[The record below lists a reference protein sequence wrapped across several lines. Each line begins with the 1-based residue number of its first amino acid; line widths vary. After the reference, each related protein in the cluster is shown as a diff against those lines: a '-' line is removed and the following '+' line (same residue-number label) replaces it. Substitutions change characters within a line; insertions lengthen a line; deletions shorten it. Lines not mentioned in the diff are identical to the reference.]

1 MKLLHLADL
10 HIGKRVNEFSMIED
24 QRYILTK
31 ILNIID
37 EEKPDAILIA
47 GDVYDKSVP
56 SSEAVEVLDKFINDI
71 ASRKIETFIISG
83 NHDGAERLAF
93 ASKLIDTTGIHI
105 SPAYN
110 GKVEARS
117 LNDEYGSVN
126 FYMLPFIKP
135 INVKQ
140 IFNLE
145 ENISYS
151 DAVKIAIEK
160 MNIDKSQRNVLLSH
174 QFVTGASVC
183 DSEDLSVGGTDGVSA
198 SVYEDF
204 DYVALG
210 HIHGP
215 QRVSRDTIR
224 YTGTPLKYSFSE
236 VNHKKSVTIVN
247 IEEKGNVIVSTIPLD
262 AKRDLVELK
271 GKYDELMDKSFY
283 YKRNLDDYYH
293 ITLTDEND
301 VVDAVFKLGKIY
313 KNIMKLDYDNA
324 RTQSIGKLTAVND
337 VEHKQPIELIDDFYK
352 NQNGL
357 DMDENQLS
365 YINSII
371 EKIWEEQK

>member
-110 GKVEARS
+110 GNVDAKT

-140 IFNLE
+140 IFKLE

-151 DAVKIAIEK
+151 EAVKIAIEK

-174 QFVTGASVC
+174 QFVTGAEEC

-224 YTGTPLKYSFSE
+224 YSGTPLKYSFSE

-247 IEEKGNVIVSTIPLD
+247 IEEKGNVTVSTIPLN

-283 YKRNLDDYYH
+283 DKKNLDDYYH

-324 RTQSIGKLTAVND
+324 RTQSIGKLTALSD

-352 NQNGL
+352 KQNGL

>member
-110 GKVEARS
+110 GNVDAKT
-117 LNDEYGSVN
+117 LKDEYGSVN

-140 IFNLE
+140 IFKLE

-151 DAVKIAIEK
+151 EAVKIAIEK

-224 YTGTPLKYSFSE
+224 YSGTPLKYSFSE

-247 IEEKGNVIVSTIPLD
+247 IEEKGNVTVSTIPLN

-283 YKRNLDDYYH
+283 DKKNLDDYYH

-301 VVDAVFKLGKIY
+301 VVDAIFKLGKIY

-352 NQNGL
+352 KQNGL

>member
-110 GKVEARS
+110 GNVDAKT

-135 INVKQ
+135 INIKQ
-140 IFNLE
+140 IFKLE

-151 DAVKIAIEK
+151 EAVKIAIEK

-174 QFVTGASVC
+174 QFVTGAEEC
-183 DSEDLSVGGTDGVSA
+183 DSEDLSVGGTEGVSA

-210 HIHGP
+210 HIHKP

-224 YTGTPLKYSFSE
+224 YSGTPLKYSFSE

-247 IEEKGNVIVSTIPLD
+247 IEEKGNVTVSTIPLN

-283 YKRNLDDYYH
+283 DKKNLDDYYH

-301 VVDAVFKLGKIY
+301 VVDAIFKLGKIY

-352 NQNGL
+352 KQNGL

>member
-24 QRYILTK
+24 QKYILTK

-37 EEKPDAILIA
+37 GEKPDAILIA

-110 GKVEARS
+110 GNIDAKT

-140 IFNLE
+140 IFKLE

-151 DAVKIAIEK
+151 EAVKIAIEK

-174 QFVTGASVC
+174 QFVTGAEEC
-183 DSEDLSVGGTDGVSA
+183 DSEDLSVGGTEGVSA

-215 QRVSRDTIR
+215 QRVSRNTIR
-224 YTGTPLKYSFSE
+224 YSGTPLKYSFSE

-247 IEEKGNVIVSTIPLD
+247 IEEKGNVTVSTIPLN

-283 YKRNLDDYYH
+283 DKKNLDDYYH

-301 VVDAVFKLGKIY
+301 VVDAIFKLGKIY

-352 NQNGL
+352 KQNGL

>member
-110 GKVEARS
+110 GNVDAKT

-140 IFNLE
+140 IFKLE

-151 DAVKIAIEK
+151 EAVKIAIEK

-174 QFVTGASVC
+174 QFVTGAEEC
-183 DSEDLSVGGTDGVSA
+183 DSEDLSVGGTEGVSA

-224 YTGTPLKYSFSE
+224 YSGTPLKYSFSE

-247 IEEKGNVIVSTIPLD
+247 IEEKGNVTVSTIPLN

-283 YKRNLDDYYH
+283 DKMNLDDYYH

-301 VVDAVFKLGKIY
+301 VVDAIFKLGKIY

-357 DMDENQLS
+357 DMDENQVS

>member
-47 GDVYDKSVP
+47 GDIYDKSVP

-110 GKVEARS
+110 GKVEART
-117 LNDEYGSVN
+117 LNDEYGTVN

-198 SVYEDF
+198 SVYENF

-224 YTGTPLKYSFSE
+224 YSGTPLKYSFSE

-247 IEEKGNVIVSTIPLD
+247 MEEKGNVTVSVIPLKS
-262 AKRDLVELK
+262 KRDLVELK

-283 YKRNLDDYYH
+283 DKKNLDDYYH

-301 VVDAVFKLGKIY
+301 VVDAIFKLGKIY

-352 NQNGL
+352 KQNGL

>member
-47 GDVYDKSVP
+47 GDIYDKSVP

-110 GKVEARS
+110 GNVDAKT

-126 FYMLPFIKP
+126 FYMLPFIKS

-140 IFNLE
+140 IFKLE

-151 DAVKIAIEK
+151 EAVKIAIEK

-224 YTGTPLKYSFSE
+224 YSGTPLKYSFSE

-247 IEEKGNVIVSTIPLD
+247 IEEKGNVTVSTIPLN

-283 YKRNLDDYYH
+283 DKKNLDDYYH

-301 VVDAVFKLGKIY
+301 VVDAIFKLGKIY

-352 NQNGL
+352 KQNGL

>member
-71 ASRKIETFIISG
+71 ALRKIETFIISG

-110 GKVEARS
+110 GNVDAKT
-117 LNDEYGSVN
+117 LKDEYGSVN
-126 FYMLPFIKP
+126 FYMLPFIKS

-140 IFNLE
+140 IFKLE

-151 DAVKIAIEK
+151 EAVKIAIEK

-224 YTGTPLKYSFSE
+224 YSGTPLKYSFSE

-247 IEEKGNVIVSTIPLD
+247 IEEKGNVTVSTIPLN

-283 YKRNLDDYYH
+283 DKKNLDDYYH

-301 VVDAVFKLGKIY
+301 VVDAIFKLGKIY

-352 NQNGL
+352 KQNGL

>member
-10 HIGKRVNEFSMIED
+10 HIGKRVNEISMIED

-110 GKVEARS
+110 GKVEART

-160 MNIDKSQRNVLLSH
+160 MNINKSQRNVLLSH

-224 YTGTPLKYSFSE
+224 YPGTPLKYSFSE

-247 IEEKGNVIVSTIPLD
+247 MEEKGNITVSTIPLK

-283 YKRNLDDYYH
+283 DKKNLDDYYH

-301 VVDAVFKLGKIY
+301 VVDAIFKLGKIY
-313 KNIMKLDYDNA
+313 NNIMKLDYDNA

-352 NQNGL
+352 KQNGL

>member
-140 IFNLE
+140 IFKLE

-151 DAVKIAIEK
+151 EAVKIAIEK

-224 YTGTPLKYSFSE
+224 YSGTPLKYSFSE

-247 IEEKGNVIVSTIPLD
+247 IEEKENVTVSTIPLD

-283 YKRNLDDYYH
+283 DKKNLDDYYH

-352 NQNGL
+352 KQNGL

>member
-110 GKVEARS
+110 GNVDAKT

-140 IFNLE
+140 IFKLE

-151 DAVKIAIEK
+151 EAVKIAIEK

-174 QFVTGASVC
+174 QFVTGAEEC
-183 DSEDLSVGGTDGVSA
+183 DSEDLSVGGTEGVSA
-198 SVYEDF
+198 SVYENF

-210 HIHGP
+210 HIHKP

-224 YTGTPLKYSFSE
+224 YSGTPLKYSFSE

-247 IEEKGNVIVSTIPLD
+247 IEEKGNVIVSTIPLN

-283 YKRNLDDYYH
+283 DKKNLDDYYH

-301 VVDAVFKLGKIY
+301 VVDAIFKLGKIY

-352 NQNGL
+352 KQNGL

>member
-110 GKVEARS
+110 GNVDAKT

-135 INVKQ
+135 INIKQ
-140 IFNLE
+140 IFKLE

-151 DAVKIAIEK
+151 EAVKIAIEK

-174 QFVTGASVC
+174 QFVTGAEEC
-183 DSEDLSVGGTDGVSA
+183 DSEDLSVGGTEGVSA

-215 QRVSRDTIR
+215 QRGSRDTIR
-224 YTGTPLKYSFSE
+224 YSGTPLKYSFSE

-247 IEEKGNVIVSTIPLD
+247 IEEKGNVTVSTIPLN

-283 YKRNLDDYYH
+283 DKKNLDDYYH

-301 VVDAVFKLGKIY
+301 VVDAIFKLGKIY

-352 NQNGL
+352 KQNGL

>member
-24 QRYILTK
+24 QKYILTK

-37 EEKPDAILIA
+37 GEKPDAILIA

-110 GKVEARS
+110 GNIDAKT

-140 IFNLE
+140 IFKLE

-151 DAVKIAIEK
+151 EAVKIAIEK
-160 MNIDKSQRNVLLSH
+160 MNIDKSQRNVLVSH
-174 QFVTGASVC
+174 QFVTGAEEC
-183 DSEDLSVGGTDGVSA
+183 DSEDLSVGGTEGVSA

-224 YTGTPLKYSFSE
+224 YSGTPLKYSFSE

-247 IEEKGNVIVSTIPLD
+247 IEEKGNVTVSTIPLN

-283 YKRNLDDYYH
+283 DKKNLYDYYH

-301 VVDAVFKLGKIY
+301 VVDAIFKLGKIY

-352 NQNGL
+352 KQNGL

>member
-110 GKVEARS
+110 GNIDAKT

-140 IFNLE
+140 IFKLE

-151 DAVKIAIEK
+151 EAVKIAIEK

-174 QFVTGASVC
+174 QFVTGAEEC
-183 DSEDLSVGGTDGVSA
+183 DSEDLSVGGTEGVSA

-224 YTGTPLKYSFSE
+224 YSGTPLKYSFSE

-247 IEEKGNVIVSTIPLD
+247 IEEKGNVTVSTIPLN

-283 YKRNLDDYYH
+283 DKKNLDDYYH

-301 VVDAVFKLGKIY
+301 VVDAIFKLGKIY

-352 NQNGL
+352 KQNGL

>member
-31 ILNIID
+31 IINIID
-37 EEKPDAILIA
+37 NEKPDAILIA

-56 SSEAVEVLDKFINDI
+56 SAEAVEVLDKFINHI
-71 ASRKIETFIISG
+71 ASRKIETFIIPG
-83 NHDGAERLAF
+83 NHDGAERLSF

-110 GKVEARS
+110 GQIKPRS
-117 LNDEYGSVN
+117 LNDEYGCVN
-126 FYMLPFIKP
+126 FYMLPFVKP

-140 IFNLE
+140 VYNIE

-151 DAVKIAIEK
+151 DAVSIAIK
-160 MNIDKSQRNVLLSH
+160 NMNIDKSQRNVLLSH
-174 QFVTGASVC
+174 QFVTGASTC

-198 SVYEDF
+198 SVYDDF

-215 QRVSRDTIR
+215 QKVSKDTIR
-224 YTGTPLKYSFSE
+224 YSGTPLKYSFSE

-247 IEEKGNVIVSTIPLD
+247 MAGKNNISISTIPLEPKHD
-262 AKRDLVELK
+262 MVEIK
-271 GKYDELMDKSFY
+271 GKYNELMNKSY
-283 YKRNLDDYYH
+283 YDNLNLDNYYH

-301 VVDAVFKLGKIY
+301 IPDAILKLRNIY
-313 KNIMKLDYDNA
+313 KNIMLY
-324 RTQSIGKLTAVND
+324 
-337 VEHKQPIELIDDFYK
+337 
-352 NQNGL
+352 
-357 DMDENQLS
+357 
-365 YINSII
+365 
-371 EKIWEEQK
+371 

>member
-110 GKVEARS
+110 GKVDAKT
-117 LNDEYGSVN
+117 LKDEYGSVN

-140 IFNLE
+140 IFKLE

-151 DAVKIAIEK
+151 EAVKIAIEK

-224 YTGTPLKYSFSE
+224 YSGTPLKYSFSE

-247 IEEKGNVIVSTIPLD
+247 IEEKGNVTVSTIPLN

-283 YKRNLDDYYH
+283 DKKNLDDYYH

-301 VVDAVFKLGKIY
+301 VVDAIFKLGKIY

-337 VEHKQPIELIDDFYK
+337 VEYKQPIELIDDFYK
-352 NQNGL
+352 KQNGL

>member
-24 QRYILTK
+24 QKYILTK

-37 EEKPDAILIA
+37 GEKPDAILIA

-110 GKVEARS
+110 GNIDAKT

-135 INVKQ
+135 INVKK
-140 IFNLE
+140 IFKIE

-151 DAVKIAIEK
+151 EAVKIAIEK

-174 QFVTGASVC
+174 QFVTGAEEC
-183 DSEDLSVGGTDGVSA
+183 DSEDLSVGGTEGVSA

-224 YTGTPLKYSFSE
+224 YSGTPLKYSFSE

-247 IEEKGNVIVSTIPLD
+247 IEEKGNVTVSTIPLN

-283 YKRNLDDYYH
+283 DKKNLDDYYH

-301 VVDAVFKLGKIY
+301 VVDAIFKLGKIY

-352 NQNGL
+352 KQNGL

>member
-198 SVYEDF
+198 TVYKDF

-215 QRVSRDTIR
+215 QKVSRDTIR
-224 YTGTPLKYSFSE
+224 YSGTPLKYSFSE

-247 IEEKGNVIVSTIPLD
+247 IEEKGNVTVSTIPLD

-271 GKYDELMDKSFY
+271 GKYYELMDKSFY
-283 YKRNLDDYYH
+283 DKKNLDDYYH

-301 VVDAVFKLGKIY
+301 VVDAIFKLGKIY

>member
-110 GKVEARS
+110 GNIDAKT

-140 IFNLE
+140 IFKLE

-151 DAVKIAIEK
+151 EAVKIAIEK

-174 QFVTGASVC
+174 QFVTGAEEC
-183 DSEDLSVGGTDGVSA
+183 DSEDLSVGGTEGVSA

-224 YTGTPLKYSFSE
+224 YSGTPLKYSFSE

-247 IEEKGNVIVSTIPLD
+247 IEEKGNVTVSTTPLN

-283 YKRNLDDYYH
+283 DKKNLDDYYH

-301 VVDAVFKLGKIY
+301 VVDAIFKLGKIY

-352 NQNGL
+352 KQNGL

>member
-110 GKVEARS
+110 GKVDAKT
-117 LNDEYGSVN
+117 LKDEYGSVN

-140 IFNLE
+140 IFKLE

-151 DAVKIAIEK
+151 EAVKIAIEK

-224 YTGTPLKYSFSE
+224 YSGTPLKYSFSE

-247 IEEKGNVIVSTIPLD
+247 IEEKGNVTVSTIPLN

-283 YKRNLDDYYH
+283 DKKNLDDYYH

-301 VVDAVFKLGKIY
+301 VVDAIFKLGKIY

-352 NQNGL
+352 KQNGL

>member
-215 QRVSRDTIR
+215 QKVSRDIIR
-224 YTGTPLKYSFSE
+224 YSGTPLKYSFSE

-247 IEEKGNVIVSTIPLD
+247 IEEKGNVTVSTIPLD

-283 YKRNLDDYYH
+283 DKKNLDDYYH

>member
-110 GKVEARS
+110 GNVDAKT

-140 IFNLE
+140 IFKLE

-151 DAVKIAIEK
+151 EAVKIAIEK

-210 HIHGP
+210 HIHKP

-224 YTGTPLKYSFSE
+224 YSGTPLKYSFSE

-247 IEEKGNVIVSTIPLD
+247 IEEKGNVTVSTIPLN

-283 YKRNLDDYYH
+283 DKKNLDDYYH

-301 VVDAVFKLGKIY
+301 VVDAIFKLGKIY

-352 NQNGL
+352 KQNGL

>member
-31 ILNIID
+31 IINIID

-110 GKVEARS
+110 GNIDAKT

-140 IFNLE
+140 IFKLE

-151 DAVKIAIEK
+151 EAVKIAIEK

-224 YTGTPLKYSFSE
+224 YSGTPLKYSFSE

-247 IEEKGNVIVSTIPLD
+247 IGEKGNVTVSTIPLN

-283 YKRNLDDYYH
+283 DKKNLDDYYH

-301 VVDAVFKLGKIY
+301 VVDAIFKLGKIY

-352 NQNGL
+352 KQNGL

-371 EKIWEEQK
+371 EKVWEEQK

>member
-31 ILNIID
+31 IINIID
-37 EEKPDAILIA
+37 NEKPDAILIA
-47 GDVYDKSVP
+47 GDVYDKPVP
-56 SSEAVEVLDKFINDI
+56 SAEAVEVLDKFINHI
-71 ASRKIETFIISG
+71 ASRKIETFIIPG
-83 NHDGAERLAF
+83 NHDGAERLSF

-110 GKVEARS
+110 GQINPKS
-117 LNDEYGSVN
+117 LNDEYGCVN

-140 IFNLE
+140 VYNIE

-151 DAVKIAIEK
+151 DAVSIAIK
-160 MNIDKSQRNVLLSH
+160 NMNIDKSQRNVLLSH
-174 QFVTGASVC
+174 QFVTGASTC

-198 SVYEDF
+198 SVYDDF

-215 QRVSRDTIR
+215 QKASKDTIR
-224 YTGTPLKYSFSE
+224 YCGTPLKYSFSE
-236 VNHKKSVTIVN
+236 VNHKKSVTIINMAGKNN
-247 IEEKGNVIVSTIPLD
+247 ISISTIPLEPKHD
-262 AKRDLVELK
+262 MVEIK
-271 GKYDELMDKSFY
+271 GKYNELMNKSY
-283 YKRNLDDYYH
+283 YDNLNLDNYYH

-301 VVDAVFKLGKIY
+301 IPDAILKLRNIY
-313 KNIMKLDYDNA
+313 KNIMKLDYDNI
-324 RTQSIGKLTAVND
+324 RTRSINNLNAIQNIESK
-337 VEHKQPIELIDDFYK
+337 KPIELVNDFYDS
-352 NQNGL
+352 QNGTY
-357 DMDENQLS
+357 MNEKQTA
-365 YINSII
+365 YVNSII

>member
-110 GKVEARS
+110 GNVDAKT
-117 LNDEYGSVN
+117 LKDEYGSVN

-140 IFNLE
+140 IFKLE

-151 DAVKIAIEK
+151 EAVKIAIEK
-160 MNIDKSQRNVLLSH
+160 MNIDKSQRNILLSH
-174 QFVTGASVC
+174 QFVTGAEEC
-183 DSEDLSVGGTDGVSA
+183 DSEDLSVGGTEGVSA

-210 HIHGP
+210 HIHKP

-224 YTGTPLKYSFSE
+224 YSGTPLKYSFSE

-247 IEEKGNVIVSTIPLD
+247 IEEKGNVIVSTIPLN

-283 YKRNLDDYYH
+283 DKKNLDDYYH

-301 VVDAVFKLGKIY
+301 VVDAIFKLGKIY

-352 NQNGL
+352 KQNGL

>member
-110 GKVEARS
+110 GNVDAKT

-140 IFNLE
+140 IFKLE

-151 DAVKIAIEK
+151 EAVKIAIEK
-160 MNIDKSQRNVLLSH
+160 MNIDKFQRNVLLSH

-224 YTGTPLKYSFSE
+224 YSGTPLKYSFSE

-247 IEEKGNVIVSTIPLD
+247 IEEKGNVTVSTIPLN

-283 YKRNLDDYYH
+283 DKKNLNDYYH

-301 VVDAVFKLGKIY
+301 VVDAIFKLGKIY

-324 RTQSIGKLTAVND
+324 RTQSVGKLTAVND

-352 NQNGL
+352 KQNGL
-357 DMDENQLS
+357 DMDENQLA

-371 EKIWEEQK
+371 EKVWEEQK

>member
-24 QRYILTK
+24 QKYILTK

-37 EEKPDAILIA
+37 GEKPDAILIA

-110 GKVEARS
+110 GNIDAKT

-140 IFNLE
+140 IFKLE

-151 DAVKIAIEK
+151 EAVKIAIEK

-174 QFVTGASVC
+174 QFVTGAEEC
-183 DSEDLSVGGTDGVSA
+183 DSEDLSVGGTEGVSA

-224 YTGTPLKYSFSE
+224 YSGTPLKYSFSE

-247 IEEKGNVIVSTIPLD
+247 IEEKGNVTVSTIPLN

-283 YKRNLDDYYH
+283 DKKNLDDYYH

-301 VVDAVFKLGKIY
+301 VVDAIFKLGKIY

-352 NQNGL
+352 KQNGL

>member
-1 MKLLHLADL
+1 M
-10 HIGKRVNEFSMIED
+10 
-24 QRYILTK
+24 
-31 ILNIID
+31 
-37 EEKPDAILIA
+37 
-47 GDVYDKSVP
+47 
-56 SSEAVEVLDKFINDI
+56 DKFINDI

-110 GKVEARS
+110 GNIDAKT

-140 IFNLE
+140 IFKLE

-151 DAVKIAIEK
+151 EAVKIAIEK

-174 QFVTGASVC
+174 QFVTGAEEC
-183 DSEDLSVGGTDGVSA
+183 DSEDLSVGGTEGVSA

-215 QRVSRDTIR
+215 QRVSRNTIR
-224 YTGTPLKYSFSE
+224 YSGTPLKYSFSE

-247 IEEKGNVIVSTIPLD
+247 IEEKGNVTVSTIPLN

-283 YKRNLDDYYH
+283 DKKNLDDYYH

-301 VVDAVFKLGKIY
+301 VVDAIFKLGKIY

-352 NQNGL
+352 KQNGL

>member
-110 GKVEARS
+110 GNVDAKT

-140 IFNLE
+140 IFKLE

-151 DAVKIAIEK
+151 EAVKIAIEK

-174 QFVTGASVC
+174 QFVTGAEEC
-183 DSEDLSVGGTDGVSA
+183 DSEDLSVGGTEGVSA

-224 YTGTPLKYSFSE
+224 YSGTPLKYSFSE

-247 IEEKGNVIVSTIPLD
+247 IEEKGNVTVSTIPLN

-283 YKRNLDDYYH
+283 DKKNLDDYYH

-301 VVDAVFKLGKIY
+301 VVDAIFKLGKIY

-324 RTQSIGKLTAVND
+324 RTQSIGKLTAAND

-365 YINSII
+365 YINLII

>member
-37 EEKPDAILIA
+37 EEKPDAIMIA

-174 QFVTGASVC
+174 QFVTGAEEC
-183 DSEDLSVGGTDGVSA
+183 DSEDLSVGGTEGVSA
-198 SVYEDF
+198 SAYEDF

-224 YTGTPLKYSFSE
+224 YSGTPLKYSFSE

-247 IEEKGNVIVSTIPLD
+247 IEEKGNVTVSTIPLN

-283 YKRNLDDYYH
+283 DKKNLDDYYH

-365 YINSII
+365 YINSIV

>member
-110 GKVEARS
+110 GNVDAKI

-135 INVKQ
+135 INIKQ
-140 IFNLE
+140 IFKLE

-151 DAVKIAIEK
+151 EAVKIAIEK

-174 QFVTGASVC
+174 QFVTGAEEC
-183 DSEDLSVGGTDGVSA
+183 DSEDLSVGGTEGVSA

-210 HIHGP
+210 HIHKP

-224 YTGTPLKYSFSE
+224 YSGTPLKYSFSE

-247 IEEKGNVIVSTIPLD
+247 IEEKGNVTVSTIPLN

-283 YKRNLDDYYH
+283 DKKNLDDYYH

-301 VVDAVFKLGKIY
+301 VVDAIFKLGKIY

-352 NQNGL
+352 KQNGL

>member
-110 GKVEARS
+110 GNIDAKT

-140 IFNLE
+140 IFKLE

-151 DAVKIAIEK
+151 EAVKIAIEK

-224 YTGTPLKYSFSE
+224 YSGTPLKYSFSE

-247 IEEKGNVIVSTIPLD
+247 IGEKGNVTVSTIPLN

-283 YKRNLDDYYH
+283 DKKNLDDYYH

-301 VVDAVFKLGKIY
+301 VVDAIFKLGKIY

-352 NQNGL
+352 KQNGL

-371 EKIWEEQK
+371 EKVWEEQK